1 LRFRR
6 GRGAI
11 SGLFCFTL
19 TLNETSRSSHDTK
32 FWSRR
37 REVIAMDWKNLTP
50 DEKARLLSQQLE
62 DIGRARV
69 VLERFEQLTQKWLKR
84 VQATRKEA

>member
-1 LRFRR
+1 
-6 GRGAI
+6 
-11 SGLFCFTL
+11 
-19 TLNETSRSSHDTK
+19 
-32 FWSRR
+32 
-37 REVIAMDWKNLTP
+37 VIAMDWKNLTP

-69 VLERFEQLTQKWLKR
+69 VLERFVQLTQKWLKR